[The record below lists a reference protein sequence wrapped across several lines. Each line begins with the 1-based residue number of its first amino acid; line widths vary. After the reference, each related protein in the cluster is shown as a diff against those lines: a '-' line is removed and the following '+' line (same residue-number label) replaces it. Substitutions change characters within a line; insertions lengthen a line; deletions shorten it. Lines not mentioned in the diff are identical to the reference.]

1 MKVIPALL
9 LAVLV
14 PLHAYSQTP
23 VRAVPPPASAA
34 KGAPA
39 AVPASTTAAAA
50 VGAKSTDPRV
60 ELAAKIPGTKVE
72 DLRPTPVPGIFEL
85 THGAEISYVSSD
97 GKYLF
102 SGDLYRVADNGDFP
116 NLSAPRRQE
125 LRAKL
130 IGEVPEAEMV
140 IFGPKDAKY
149 TITVFTDV
157 DCPWCRR
164 LHSEMA
170 DYNKAGIRVRYLAW
184 PRTGPA
190 TESWARAQGVWCAAN
205 RAETFTRASKGEAV
219 KTATCAQDPVK
230 RHYELGQELGVRGTP
245 GVVLPDGE
253 LVPGYVAAAELLK
266 HLQSLSAAK

>member
-1 MKVIPALL
+1 MKYFPVLL
-9 LAVLV
+9 LAALLPLHSSAQTPAPTRPLV
-14 PLHAYSQTP
+14 PAAS
-23 VRAVPPPASAA
+23 PAPSKSPA
-34 KGAPA
+34 GAPA
-39 AVPASTTAAAA
+39 ASAAPAKA
-50 VGAKSTDPRV
+50 VDPRV
-60 ELAAKIPGTKVE
+60 ELAAKIPGTSPD

-85 THGAEISYVSSD
+85 THGAAISYVSSD
-97 GKYLF
+97 AKYIF

-130 IGEVPEAEMV
+130 VNDVPESEMV

-190 TESWARAQGVWCAAN
+190 TESWSRAQGVWCSAN
-205 RAETFTRASKGEAV
+205 RVDMFNRATKGEAV
-219 KTATCAQDPVK
+219 KPASCAQDPVK
-230 RHYELGQELGVRGTP
+230 RHYELGQELGIHGTP
-245 GVVLPDGE
+245 GLILPDGE
-253 LVPGYVAAAELLK
+253 LVPGYVPAAELAK
-266 HLQSLSAAK
+266 HLQELAAAK